1 MCTVSNLLVNMHHS
15 ALLHTLT
22 LFKQTLGT
30 QDPWNSS
37 KQDYKPVSEILLSQA
52 HQNQSSRH
60 TQNKWVTL
68 HPSWSGCYSLR
79 VLAPLKLNV
88 CDHV

>member
-15 ALLHTLT
+15 ASLHTPT

-37 KQDYKPVSEILLSQA
+37 KQDYKPVSEIPLSQA
-52 HQNQSSRH
+52 HQNQSS
-60 TQNKWVTL
+60 
-68 HPSWSGCYSLR
+68 
-79 VLAPLKLNV
+79 
-88 CDHV
+88 